1 MLLSLTDLQAMIE
14 TSVVEF
20 LDHEYDFLKRRDSLK
35 SPDGINPLIWNSF
48 AEMGWLGLPVAE
60 EQGGIGGGVLE
71 SGLLMRAFG
80 QRLVLEPF
88 HNNVLLAT
96 RLLAECGRT
105 DQQENWLPQLIQGKQ
120 RLALAHDEPAN
131 PDPWAPRKTRA
142 ITNTEGFCLTG
153 RKTLVAGAPG
163 ASGVLLSAY
172 VEVPGGGHQAL
183 FLLPID
189 TPGVS
194 LNRYTTL
201 DGGHA
206 ADLLLNEVQVGQGAL
221 LGSSTDCA
229 AKLQEVIAGG
239 IVDLCWEASGAMQA
253 VLQQTIGFT
262 QERVQFGKSISSFQ
276 VVQHRLAEMAVCC
289 EEALAVCQL
298 AALRI
303 QRDPS
308 CATTVASLA
317 KSKVGRGARYVA
329 QEAVQLHGAMGVSD
343 ELAIPSYFRKL
354 LAFTQQAGST
364 AWHSERYGALML
376 DSGDWRESQSLPTS
390 NA

>member
-20 LDHEYDFLKRRDSLK
+20 LDHEYDFLKRHVSLK
-35 SPDGINPLIWNSF
+35 SPDGINPLVWKSF
-48 AEMGWLGLPVAE
+48 AEMGWLGLPVSE
-60 EQGGIGGGVLE
+60 ELGGIDGGALE

-96 RLLAECGRT
+96 RLLAECARS
-105 DQQENWLPQLIQGKQ
+105 DQQASWLPDLIEGTQ
-120 RLALAHDEPAN
+120 RLAFAHDEPDN
-131 PDPWAPRKTRA
+131 LDPWAARKTRA
-142 ITNTEGFCLTG
+142 IPQAQGFCLTG
-153 RKTLVAGAPG
+153 GKTLVMG
-163 ASGVLLSAY
+163 ASGANGVLLSAS
-172 VEVPGGGHQAL
+172 VEVPGGEHQAL

-189 TPGVS
+189 TPGLR
-194 LNRYTTL
+194 LNLYPTL

-206 ADLLLNEVQVGQGAL
+206 ADLLLNEIQVGRDSL
-221 LGSSTDCA
+221 LGNSTDSA
-229 AKLQEVIAGG
+229 VKLHEVIASG
-239 IVDLCWEASGAMQA
+239 IVDLCWEAGGTMQA
-253 VLQQTIGFT
+253 ALQQTIGFT
-262 QERVQFGKSISSFQ
+262 QDRVQFGKSISSFQ
-276 VVQHRLAEMAVCC
+276 VVQHRLAEMEVCC
-289 EEALAVCQL
+289 AEALAVCQL

-303 QRDPS
+303 QRDPA
-308 CATTVASLA
+308 CATAMASLA

-343 ELAIPSYFRKL
+343 EMATASYFRKL
-354 LAFTQQAGST
+354 LAFTQQSGST

-376 DSGDWRESQSLPTS
+376 DSGTWRESQSLPTF